1 MAEIKEAYE
10 GQLKNYCEWINHA
23 YYHDIDS
30 YEDLIERYAARL
42 GVSYE
47 WLEDTATCVRH
58 RGWDN
63 D

>member
-1 MAEIKEAYE
+1 MNEAYE

-23 YYHDIDS
+23 YFNDLDS
-30 YEDLIERYAARL
+30 YEELIERYSRIL

-47 WLEDTATCVRH
+47 WLEDEATTVRQ
-58 RGWDN
+58 RGWDY